1 MKKNLNVSL
10 RLPPESRE
18 FIDEMAKQDKR
29 NMTTIINHMVEYF
42 MQEGTPTKAL
52 KKLYK
57 R

>member
-29 NMTTIINHMVEYF
+29 NTTTIINHMVEYF
-42 MQEGTPTKAL
+42 MQEKTPAKAL

>member
-10 RLPPESRE
+10 RVPPESRE